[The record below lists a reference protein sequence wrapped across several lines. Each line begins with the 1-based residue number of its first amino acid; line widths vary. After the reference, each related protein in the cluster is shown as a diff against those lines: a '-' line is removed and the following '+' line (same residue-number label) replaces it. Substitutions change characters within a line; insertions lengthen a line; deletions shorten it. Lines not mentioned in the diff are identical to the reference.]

1 MSRKAGGSSTPKLS
15 LATSGALRND
25 DYSMTEPPFHRLRGA
40 EGLGGAPSGL
50 LFVCDHAANAV
61 PEGTSLGL
69 AAGLMASHIA
79 YDIGAAAVVRDLAA
93 RFASPAILG
102 SWSRLV
108 IDLNRGEDDP
118 TLVMK
123 LSDGSVIPGNRD
135 AGPDEIAR
143 RIQAFHAPYHAAIA
157 AEIAATAAAG
167 QVPVLISIHS
177 FTPVWKGHK
186 RKWQVSVVSDRDRRL
201 ADPLLAR
208 LSAAGLTAGDNEPYA
223 GGTEGATLDR
233 HGTRTGLPHVLIEIR
248 QDLVGDAARSA
259 AFVARLAP
267 ILAAALADMGPPERR
282 QKTHNS

>member
-1 MSRKAGGSSTPKLS
+1 MSRKAGGSSTPELS

-40 EGLGGAPSGL
+40 GALGGAPNGL

-61 PEGTSLGL
+61 PEGYNLGL
-69 AAGLMASHIA
+69 AADLLASHIA
-79 YDIGAAAVVRDLAA
+79 YDIGAAAVTRDLAA
-93 RFASPAILG
+93 RFAATAILA
-102 SWSRLV
+102 SWSRLL

-123 LSDGSVIPGNRD
+123 LSDGCVIPGNRD

-143 RIQAFHAPYHAAIA
+143 RINIFHAPYHAAIA
-157 AEIAATAAAG
+157 AEIAASGAAG

-177 FTPVWKGHK
+177 FTPVWKGRK
-186 RKWQVSVVSDRDRRL
+186 RKWQVSVLSDRDRRL

-223 GGTEGATLDR
+223 GGLEGDTLDR
-233 HGTRTGLPHVLIEIR
+233 HGTARGLPHVLIEIR
-248 QDLVGDAARSA
+248 QDLVADDKRAT
-259 AFVARLAP
+259 AFAARLAP
-267 ILAAALADMGPPERR
+267 VVAAALADMGPPERR